1 MCLTLAELR
10 AALSAYAAGF
20 DADVLAPAQLAAA
33 LGDAGAIEK
42 MAGAVSSL
50 VAARMA
56 MGSGLLGG
64 NGTGKG
70 GRAGSAQRAAQA
82 LAQASGTSLGDARR
96 AIEAGQALAGLPEVA
111 AAARAGELSR
121 PQAWLVAGAAGAN
134 PAATTALLE
143 KARTGALGELA
154 EEAGRARAAV
164 EDLDARRRAL
174 RGARSLRSWTGPLGT
189 WQLVARGLPEDG
201 ALVMA
206 AVGRLA
212 DQAFEAARAEGRR
225 EAPEAY
231 AYDGLVALAGGAG
244 PGPGYEV
251 MVRVDHSA
259 LLRGRAEEGETCELA
274 GFGPVSAQVVLELI
288 ETGDPFLKA
297 IVTKGKDVVGVAH
310 LGRRPN
316 AYQRSALDWLFPTC
330 AAAGCGVRAAYLQ
343 TDHRADWART
353 HVTMLELLDRL
364 CRHHHGLKTHQGWAL
379 VPGRGKRPFVPPDD
393 PRHPGPAPG
402 PETGCGHAPR
412 TGPAHDPG
420 PGPGPRE
427 AHPPGPASGPAPSGP
442 APYRPAPSGPARHS
456 DRA

>member
-189 WQLVARGLPEDG
+189 WQLVAR
-201 ALVMA
+201 
-206 AVGRLA
+206 
-212 DQAFEAARAEGRR
+212 
-225 EAPEAY
+225 
-231 AYDGLVALAGGAG
+231 
-244 PGPGYEV
+244 
-251 MVRVDHSA
+251 
-259 LLRGRAEEGETCELA
+259 
-274 GFGPVSAQVVLELI
+274 
-288 ETGDPFLKA
+288 
-297 IVTKGKDVVGVAH
+297 
-310 LGRRPN
+310 
-316 AYQRSALDWLFPTC
+316 
-330 AAAGCGVRAAYLQ
+330 
-343 TDHRADWART
+343 
-353 HVTMLELLDRL
+353 DRL

-402 PETGCGHAPR
+402 PETGSGHAPR